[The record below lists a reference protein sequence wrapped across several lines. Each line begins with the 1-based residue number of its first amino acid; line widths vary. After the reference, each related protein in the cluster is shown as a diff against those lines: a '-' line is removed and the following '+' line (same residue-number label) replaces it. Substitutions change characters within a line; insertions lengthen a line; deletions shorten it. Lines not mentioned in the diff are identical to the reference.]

1 MFHQLLTPV
10 DHNLALSF
18 LVGMLP
24 IATVLVLLGIL
35 KRPAWQSS
43 LAGLVVGLVI
53 ALWVWRFPV
62 GLTIES
68 TLAGVAFALWPIMW
82 IVFAALVLYNVAVN
96 CGQFDAFRRWI
107 LEHLPDDRRII
118 LIVIGY
124 CFGALLE
131 GVTGFGAPVAII
143 SSLLIILGFDA
154 MDAIVFA
161 LIFNTAP
168 VAFGS
173 IGVPITTLAG
183 VTGLPDTVLGAMV
196 GRQLPFLAFLLPF
209 YAIALYGGWRSV
221 RALWPVL
228 LVAAATGALGQFVT
242 ANYISYQLTNIVS
255 SLVSLAVTV
264 IFLKLWA
271 PAHDPAFA
279 VARLTSTIER
289 AIEAGPAIV
298 AEPVIVAGA
307 AIAAGPA
314 MGGGQL
320 VAGERGIGTGQADGK
335 MAPWQGWIPWLFV
348 AVVVTVWTIWKF
360 AAFHQMNLPWRGLN
374 NAVFITLYNRP
385 YAAVFNFQP
394 LATGTAILVSAIL
407 TALAGRLGIAG
418 FGSAMSTA
426 ARQIR
431 LPTLTVTAIVG
442 LAFLMNYSGIA
453 YTLGLAVAS
462 VGALFPLVSAF
473 LGWLAVFLSGSD
485 SSGNALFGNLQVVA
499 ARQLHLSSILIAATN
514 SSGGVMAKMISPQNI
529 ATGCATTH
537 LTGHEG
543 AIFSRTFLHSIFL
556 TVLLGCLVWL
566 QQYVWPWMIAH

>member
-1 MFHQLLTPV
+1 MSN
-10 DHNLALSF
+10 NLALSF
-18 LVGMLP
+18 LVGMIP
-24 IATVLVLLGIL
+24 IATVLVLLGVL

-43 LAGLVVGLVI
+43 LAGLVVGFII
-53 ALWVWRFPV
+53 AVWVWRFPV
-62 GLTIES
+62 GLAVES

-96 CGQFDAFRRWI
+96 SGQFDAFRRWI

-209 YAIALYGGWRSV
+209 YAIAMYGGWRSV

-264 IFLKLWA
+264 LFLKLWT
-271 PAHDPAFA
+271 PTHDPAYA
-279 VARLTSTIER
+279 VVRLSRTVEQAS
-289 AIEAGPAIV
+289 EAG
-298 AEPVIVAGA
+298 
-307 AIAAGPA
+307 
-314 MGGGQL
+314 
-320 VAGERGIGTGQADGK
+320 QAHGK
-335 MAPWQGWIPWLFV
+335 VPPWQGWIPWLCV
-348 AVVVTVWTIWKF
+348 AAVVTVWTIWKF
-360 AAFHQMNLPWRGLN
+360 AAFHQMNLPWKGLH

-394 LATGTAILVSAIL
+394 LATGTAILASAIL
-407 TALAGRLGIAG
+407 TAIAGRLGIDA
-418 FGSAMSTA
+418 FARAMLTA

-442 LAFLMNYSGIA
+442 LAFLMNYSGLA
-453 YTLGLAVAS
+453 YTLGLGVAS
-462 VGALFPLVSAF
+462 AGALFPLVSAF

-499 ARQLHLSSILIAATN
+499 ARQLHLNTILIAATN

-537 LTGHEG
+537 LTGKEG

>member
-1 MFHQLLTPV
+1 
-10 DHNLALSF
+10 
-18 LVGMLP
+18 
-24 IATVLVLLGIL
+24 
-35 KRPAWQSS
+35 
-43 LAGLVVGLVI
+43 
-53 ALWVWRFPV
+53 
-62 GLTIES
+62 
-68 TLAGVAFALWPIMW
+68 MW
-82 IVFAALVLYNVAVN
+82 IVFAALLLYNVAVN

-107 LEHLPDDRRII
+107 LEQLPDDRRII
-118 LIVIGY
+118 LVVIGY

-154 MDAIVFA
+154 IDAIVFS

-209 YAIALYGGWRSV
+209 YAIAMYGGWRSV

-228 LVAAATGALGQFVT
+228 LVAATTGALGQFVT

-271 PAHDPAFA
+271 PTHDPAYA
-279 VARLTSTIER
+279 VARLTR
-289 AIEAGPAIV
+289 PVDEASGVGYAP
-298 AEPVIVAGA
+298 GA
-307 AIAAGPA
+307 
-314 MGGGQL
+314 
-320 VAGERGIGTGQADGK
+320 GQADGK
-335 MAPWQGWIPWLFV
+335 IPSWQGWIPWLFV

-360 AAFHQMNLPWRGLN
+360 AAFHQMNLPWKGLH

-394 LATGTAILVSAIL
+394 LATGTAILASAIL
-407 TALAGRLGIAG
+407 TALAGRLGIDG
-418 FGSAMSTA
+418 FVRAIRTA
-426 ARQIR
+426 ARQICM
-431 LPTLTVTAIVG
+431 PTLTVTAIVG

-453 YTLGLAVAS
+453 YTLGLGVAS
-462 VGALFPLVSAF
+462 AGALFPLVSAF

-529 ATGCATTH
+529 ATGCATTGMN
-537 LTGHEG
+537 GHEG
-543 AIFSRTFLHSIFL
+543 TIFSRTFLHSIFL